1 MKTTSE
7 EINLFNHDDFGEGFL
22 AMAYHVRNMSQLDRM
37 IFEDCLVVDGA
48 VVAPHLNVKSR
59 CPVHLRP
66 EILQKRIGC
75 TFHQAVML
83 ADAWSIIEATPKM
96 VDTFILWIQAKGIE
110 KGLSYFEHLAMKLAE
125 VEVSWDHDAA
135 EPLHGDDADVEGFD
149 DGAGR
154 GDADHAGADDSFDLP
169 VDPDETYREEIPDLY
184 GYHVIGYDDVALL
197 GEKTWEQKQPEWY
210 LSLLFRLRDV
220 NDLKSL
226 KIIGKYAYQFDL
238 SRGQA
243 GVIWYEYQK
252 AKDRIMGEIR
262 RQLSP
267 SARRLLMQIR
277 NANGRLSAVGALMY
291 KIQHGAVKIADQPS
305 DSEWSILWDAYHEQK
320 EALGLEGSAQSSSA
334 GS

>member
-1 MKTTSE
+1 
-7 EINLFNHDDFGEGFL
+7 
-22 AMAYHVRNMSQLDRM
+22 
-37 IFEDCLVVDGA
+37 
-48 VVAPHLNVKSR
+48 
-59 CPVHLRP
+59 
-66 EILQKRIGC
+66 
-75 TFHQAVML
+75 ML

-96 VDTFILWIQAKGIE
+96 VDTFILWIQAKGIDN
-110 KGLSYFEHLAMKLAE
+110 GLSYFEHLAMKLAE
-125 VEVSWDHDAA
+125 VEVSWDSDAA
-135 EPLHGDDADVEGFD
+135 EPLHGDDAIVD
-149 DGAGR
+149 
-154 GDADHAGADDSFDLP
+154 GDAEHAGADDSFDLP
-169 VDPDETYREEIPDLY
+169 VDPDETYREEIPDLF

-197 GEKTWEQKQPEWY
+197 GEKNWEQKQPEWY

-262 RQLSP
+262 QQLRP
-267 SARRLLMQIR
+267 SARRMLMQIR

-291 KIQHGAVKIADQPS
+291 KIQHGAVKIADPLS
-305 DSEWSILWDAYHEQK
+305 DAEWSILWDAYHEQK
-320 EALGLEGSAQSSSA
+320 EALGLESSAQNSSA

>member
-7 EINLFNHDDFGEGFL
+7 EISLFNHDDFGEGFL
-22 AMAYHVRNMSQLDRM
+22 SMAYHVRNMSQLDRM

-66 EILQKRIGC
+66 EILRKKIGC

-110 KGLSYFEHLAMKLAE
+110 KGISYFEHLAMKLAE
-125 VEVSWDHDAA
+125 VEVSWDHDAD
-135 EPLHGDDADVEGFD
+135 EPFHGNDADGYGDDHGDDE
-149 DGAGR
+149 
-154 GDADHAGADDSFDLP
+154 HAGADDSFDLP

-197 GEKTWEQKQPEWY
+197 GEKNWEQKQPEWY

-220 NDLKSL
+220 HDLKSL

-262 RQLSP
+262 QQLSP

-291 KIQHGAVKIADQPS
+291 KIQHGAVRIADPLS

-320 EALGLEGSAQSSSA
+320 EALGLEGSAQSSCA

>member
-7 EINLFNHDDFGEGFL
+7 EISLFNHDDFGEGFL
-22 AMAYHVRNMSQLDRM
+22 AMAYHVRDMSQLDRM

-66 EILQKRIGC
+66 EILQKKIRC

-96 VDTFILWIQAKGIE
+96 VETFILWIQAKGIDN
-110 KGLSYFEHLAMKLAE
+110 GLSYFEHLAMKLAE
-125 VEVSWDHDAA
+125 VEVSWDSDAA
-135 EPLHGDDADVEGFD
+135 EPLLGDDAIVDGD
-149 DGAGR
+149 D
-154 GDADHAGADDSFDLP
+154 DHAGADDSFDLP

-184 GYHVIGYDDVALL
+184 GYHIIGYDDVAFL
-197 GEKTWEQKQPEWY
+197 GEKNWEQKQPEWY
-210 LSLLFRLRDV
+210 LSLLFKLRDV

-252 AKDRIMGEIR
+252 AKNRIMGEIR
-262 RQLSP
+262 QQLSP
-267 SARRLLMQIR
+267 SARRMLMQIR

-291 KIQHGAVKIADQPS
+291 KIQHGAVKIADPLS